1 MSPTE
6 VTKRALAIPIKG
18 IEAYLEFTMET
29 GEDEGL
35 EGWLPTLDTCLHMAE
50 DNTVQYKFYEKP
62 TCSSKTVQAKT
73 AMNENSKIQIVSN
86 DLVRRL
92 MNIGKGTLRPNLQ
105 LQLELKSCLP

>member
-29 GEDEGL
+29 GEDEG
-35 EGWLPTLDTCLHMAE
+35 LDTCLHMAE

>member
-29 GEDEGL
+29 GEDEG
-35 EGWLPTLDTCLHMAE
+35 LDTCLHMAE

-92 MNIGKGTLRPNLQ
+92 MNIGKGTPRPNLQ